1 MKQKTYAVD
10 NSALLYLAL
19 MRKRHTNTYR
29 FTMTMT
35 EEVDPDIL
43 QQAMERVYR
52 RFPTIIAGFRREFFR
67 FRVVPVSSAPLVLPD
82 PGVLIPMTREE
93 IATCAHRVFYRGR
106 DISYEGFHAAA
117 DGQVPWPASPPWW
130 RNICG

>member
-29 FTMTMT
+29 FSVTMT

-67 FRVVPVSSAPLVLPD
+67 FRVVTLRKRR
-82 PGVLIPMTREE
+82 I
-93 IATCAHRVFYRGR
+93 
-106 DISYEGFHAAA
+106 
-117 DGQVPWPASPPWW
+117 
-130 RNICG
+130 

>member
-43 QQAMERVYR
+43 QQAMKRVYR

-67 FRVVPVSSAPLVLPD
+67 FRGVPVESAPVVLPD
-82 PGVLIPMTREE
+82 PGVLIPMTR
-93 IATCAHRVFYRGR
+93 
-106 DISYEGFHAAA
+106 
-117 DGQVPWPASPPWW
+117 
-130 RNICG
+130 

>member
-1 MKQKTYAVD
+1 MKQQTYAVD

-29 FTMTMT
+29 FSVTMD
-35 EEVDPDIL
+35 EEVDPAIL

-67 FRVVPVSSAPLVLPD
+67 FRVVPVSAAPLVLPD
-82 PGVLIPMTREE
+82 PGVLIPMTRE
-93 IATCAHRVFYRGR
+93 
-106 DISYEGFHAAA
+106 
-117 DGQVPWPASPPWW
+117 
-130 RNICG
+130 